1 MVHPGVGT
9 VKHEKAVVH
18 DSKPHIDLGIALV
31 SELILENQD
40 FAIVKDGVFRA

>member
-18 DSKPHIDLGIALV
+18 DSESHINLGIALV

-40 FAIVKDGVFRA
+40 FAIVQDGVFRA